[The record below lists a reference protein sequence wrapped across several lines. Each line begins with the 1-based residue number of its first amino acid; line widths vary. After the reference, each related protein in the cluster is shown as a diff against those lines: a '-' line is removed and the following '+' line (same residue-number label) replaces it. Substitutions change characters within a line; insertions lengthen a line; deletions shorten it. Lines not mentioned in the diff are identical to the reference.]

1 MGLEAGRCCGLFI
14 NDVIIL
20 GNVDDSYLYKS
31 GDMGEGG
38 VKKSGKLVTS
48 FMDVPLM
55 LCFSA

>member
-14 NDVIIL
+14 NDVNIS
-20 GNVDDSYLYKS
+20 GKVDDSYLYKVVTW
-31 GDMGEGG
+31 GREGL
-38 VKKSGKLVTS
+38 KSQEKLVTS